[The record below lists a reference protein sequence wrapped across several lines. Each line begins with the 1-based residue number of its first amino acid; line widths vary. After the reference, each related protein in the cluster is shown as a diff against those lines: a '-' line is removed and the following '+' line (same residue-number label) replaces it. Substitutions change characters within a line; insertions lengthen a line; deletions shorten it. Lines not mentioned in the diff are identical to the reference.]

1 MGDIDV
7 TSTVLAVTGVATF
20 TLIAVKNFVDQLPD
34 MFRSIGKARKAW
46 KQLVNGTD
54 ETPQPEETAEERPR
68 ALAPPADDEEP
79 PAAA

>member
-7 TSTVLAVTGVATF
+7 TSTVLAIAGVATC
-20 TLIAVKNFVDQLPD
+20 TLIVVKNFVDQLPD
-34 MFRSIGKARKAW
+34 MFRSIGQARKAW
-46 KQLVNGTD
+46 KQLANGTD
-54 ETPQPEETAEERPR
+54 ETPQPEVTAEERPH